1 MATTS
6 TSTTPLLI
14 VQTGRLA
21 SIAYYSVGI
30 QTETGATPYCWRVTT

>member
-6 TSTTPLLI
+6 TSTTPLQT
-14 VQTGRLA
+14 VQAGRLA

-30 QTETGATPYCWRVTT
+30 KTADLKFEESIK